1 MPSVSPTLVISPD
14 GEPSPGLPTIND
26 THPVDLTKSLE
37 PTSSSLSPQPDSLH
51 VRSDSPMLTISPP
64 PERQVTQVSN
74 DILMPMLIY
83 AVVKTNPAHLV
94 SQLLYI
100 QRFRNRTFG
109 GEESYCLI
117 NLMAVAEFLENVD
130 LASLGLEGLEGQAV
144 PSTAELQPI
153 ALARGGLD
161 PSSPQLPPPSLRGR
175 VEQQVDALAGSANK
189 VFYGV
194 TGVVD
199 SSFGVLR
206 SFLPG
211 GPDAAAVTPAV
222 DADQNAAPWNAMR
235 PAFGILRRESGF
247 SIASLTAS
255 LPGGR
260 ERARSVANPE
270 ESGRQMTEVTS
281 RPASRASLYVPLE
294 ESEEEDNDDRSE
306 DEDSADGNHDTRSIR
321 SFGSMMSDR
330 RKAISRKTLSDRL
343 ASMPGL
349 GRLGGDGSKVNYVPF
364 WLISH

>member
-1 MPSVSPTLVISPD
+1 
-14 GEPSPGLPTIND
+14 
-26 THPVDLTKSLE
+26 
-37 PTSSSLSPQPDSLH
+37 
-51 VRSDSPMLTISPP
+51 
-64 PERQVTQVSN
+64 
-74 DILMPMLIY
+74 
-83 AVVKTNPAHLV
+83 
-94 SQLLYI
+94 
-100 QRFRNRTFG
+100 
-109 GEESYCLI
+109 
-117 NLMAVAEFLENVD
+117 
-130 LASLGLEGLEGQAV
+130 
-144 PSTAELQPI
+144 
-153 ALARGGLD
+153 
-161 PSSPQLPPPSLRGR
+161 
-175 VEQQVDALAGSANK
+175 
-189 VFYGV
+189 
-194 TGVVD
+194 
-199 SSFGVLR
+199 
-206 SFLPG
+206 
-211 GPDAAAVTPAV
+211 V